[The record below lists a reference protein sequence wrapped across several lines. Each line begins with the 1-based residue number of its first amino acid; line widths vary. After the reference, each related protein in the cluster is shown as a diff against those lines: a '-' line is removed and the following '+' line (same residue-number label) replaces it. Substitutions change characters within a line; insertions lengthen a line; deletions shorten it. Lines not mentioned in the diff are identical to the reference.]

1 MLHLFCPSDHFRW
14 NKNNDTNIVIYIYT
28 LREINISHLGK
39 RKIIFKMPFLGDILV
54 PWRVYIYIC
63 IYLYLEPKWGP
74 FVWPSN
80 THQRVEDPP
89 PSTSV
94 ASQPVQKQGDGGLV
108 QWWVLKNLLMYI
120 IISLSIWYIYIYIH
134 ICIQLLPYFGIL
146 VSVFK
151 FRAVQGV
158 HWNNEIISNP
168 NKDLWGLVFKGR
180 TSAP

>member
-1 MLHLFCPSDHFRW
+1 MNECHICFVPQIILDKKTLM
-14 NKNNDTNIVIYIYT
+14 TQTYTYT
-28 LREINISHLGK
+28 LQEINISHLGK
-39 RKIIFKMPFLGDILV
+39 RKIIFKMPFLGDMLV
-54 PWRVYIYIC
+54 PWRVYIYI
-63 IYLYLEPKWGP
+63 YLEPKWGP

-80 THQRVEDPP
+80 TRQRVEDPP

-94 ASQPVQKQGDGGLV
+94 VSQFRAETRRERVLIQRCVQRK
-108 QWWVLKNLLMYI
+108 KLLMYI
-120 IISLSIWYIYIYIH
+120 IISLYIIYTYI

-168 NKDLWGLVFKGR
+168 NKDLWGLEFKGR

>member
-1 MLHLFCPSDHFRW
+1 MKQKQWHKHCD
-14 NKNNDTNIVIYIYT
+14 IYIYT

-39 RKIIFKMPFLGDILV
+39 RKIIFKMPFLGGYISSLEGI
-54 PWRVYIYIC
+54 YIYIC

-120 IISLSIWYIYIYIH
+120 IISLYIWDIYIH
-134 ICIQLLPYFGIL
+134 RCIQLLPYFGIL